1 MSTTTT
7 TTTAGE
13 ALAEPIEADAAEAA
27 VAQGPALLQPLRLRD
42 FRLVFTGESISLIG
56 DQFHFVALAWLTLQ
70 LTGSGLAL
78 GTVLMVAAVP
88 RAAFMLVGGAL
99 SDRFSPRSLML
110 VSNVLRGVV
119 VAVVAALVLTG
130 QAQLWHLY
138 LLAGIFGAVDAV
150 FHPALNTI
158 VPMLVSDRLLPPAN
172 ALVQVMVQLSGLIG
186 PALAGVVV
194 AAVQTGAAFA
204 VDAASFVVAATA
216 LALVRGGRRT
226 PPAESADAGS
236 EPADADGLLT
246 NIRTGLAYAWSD
258 PPVRALLFL
267 TAALN
272 FAFTGPVSVG
282 LPYLADTK
290 FEGGSLALGIMLSSF
305 GAGAVSGALLAGSLR
320 RLPNLGI
327 MVLAIAAALGIAE
340 ALVGL
345 APNVW
350 VAMAIGAGIGVG
362 IGFVNVRVVA
372 WLQARTPEHLRGRVM
387 SLIMLSGVGLAP
399 ISLAIAGAVIDIG
412 AVTAAFAV
420 GGGIIVLAAASGL
433 FSGIP
438 QQMRDVEAA

>member
-1 MSTTTT
+1 
-7 TTTAGE
+7 
-13 ALAEPIEADAAEAA
+13 
-27 VAQGPALLQPLRLRD
+27 
-42 FRLVFTGESISLIG
+42 
-56 DQFHFVALAWLTLQ
+56 
-70 LTGSGLAL
+70 
-78 GTVLMVAAVP
+78 
-88 RAAFMLVGGAL
+88 
-99 SDRFSPRSLML
+99 
-110 VSNVLRGVV
+110 
-119 VAVVAALVLTG
+119 
-130 QAQLWHLY
+130 
-138 LLAGIFGAVDAV
+138 
-150 FHPALNTI
+150 
-158 VPMLVSDRLLPPAN
+158 
-172 ALVQVMVQLSGLIG
+172 
-186 PALAGVVV
+186 
-194 AAVQTGAAFA
+194 
-204 VDAASFVVAATA
+204 
-216 LALVRGGRRT
+216 
-226 PPAESADAGS
+226 
-236 EPADADGLLT
+236 
-246 NIRTGLAYAWSD
+246 
-258 PPVRALLFL
+258 
-267 TAALN
+267 
-272 FAFTGPVSVG
+272 
-282 LPYLADTK
+282 
-290 FEGGSLALGIMLSSF
+290 
-305 GAGAVSGALLAGSLR
+305 LLAGSLR